1 MLANKNIVVGVCGGI
16 ACYKA
21 LDLVSKLKKLNASI
35 DVIMTSAAA
44 KFVTPLSFQSL
55 SQNLVITD
63 MFSETKNFE
72 IEHISLAKKANLFV
86 VVPAS
91 ANIIGKIAN
100 GIADD
105 MLSTTVMAT
114 KAPVL
119 FAPAMNT
126 NMFENL
132 IVRSNIAKLR
142 EYGYSFIDPDVGRL
156 ACGDIGSGKLKDV
169 DSIVDEITFML
180 SDKKDFKGQ
189 RVVITAGPT
198 IEEID
203 PVRYITNHSSGKMGY
218 AIAQCARNRGADVI
232 LITGPT
238 NLSPPRN
245 IRVINVRSN
254 SEMFEAVKCAFD
266 ECDIIIKA
274 AAVADYKPSQYSKEK
289 IKKSEDTLILTLE
302 KSIDILNELGKMK
315 KNQILV
321 GFAAES
327 EDLISNAKK
336 KIEKKNLDLIVANN
350 ITYKDSG
357 FGSDNNIACIINRQG
372 IVTNLPK
379 MSKLSLADII
389 LDNIKSIG

>member
-126 NMFENL
+126 NMFENP

-198 IEEID
+198 IEAID

-327 EDLISNAKK
+327 EDLIANAKK